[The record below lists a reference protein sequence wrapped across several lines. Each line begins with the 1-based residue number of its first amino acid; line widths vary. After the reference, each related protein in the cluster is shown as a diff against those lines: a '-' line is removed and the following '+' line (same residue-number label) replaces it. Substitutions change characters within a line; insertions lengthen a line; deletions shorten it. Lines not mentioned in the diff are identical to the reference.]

1 MKTSDFD
8 YCLPPNLIA
17 QVPVEPRD
25 SSRLMVL
32 DRSRATIEH
41 RFFRDIV
48 DYLYTDDLLVFNDT
62 RVIPARIKGR
72 RETGAG
78 LELLLLRKRG
88 DCLWEALVKPGRV
101 KMGEKVILL
110 SPRSGAQSGMTA
122 EIGEPCGG
130 GSRLV
135 LFPSDTLPQLIGEI
149 PLPPYVHV
157 PLADA
162 TRYQTVYARED
173 GSAAAPTAGLHFTT
187 GLMQSLAEK
196 GVSFAFLTLQI
207 GLDTFRPVR
216 VEDPKD
222 HRIHSEFCHLGVEVV
237 EAIARTRRR
246 GGRII
251 PVGTTS
257 VRTLE
262 AVAALGQGEVSP
274 YAGMVDLFILPG
286 YKFELAD
293 AMVTNF
299 HLPRT
304 TLLMMVSAFAG
315 IGFILNAYREA
326 IDRQYRFYSLGDAM
340 LIL

>member
-8 YCLPPNLIA
+8 YCLPPGLIA

-41 RFFRDIV
+41 RYFRDII
-48 DYLYTDDLLVFNDT
+48 DYLNTDDLLVFNDT

-72 RETGAG
+72 RETGAR

-88 DCLWEALVKPGRV
+88 ECLWEALVKPGRV
-101 KMGEKVILL
+101 KMGEKVIL
-110 SPRSGAQSGMTA
+110 SPRNGAQSRMTA

-135 LFPSDTLPQLIGEI
+135 RFPSDTLPQLIGEI

-196 GVSFAFLTLQI
+196 GVNSAFLTLHI

-216 VEDPKD
+216 VEDPKV
-222 HRIHSEFCHLGVEVV
+222 HSIHTEFCHVGGEVV
-237 EAIARTRRR
+237 EAIRRTRRR

-251 PVGTTS
+251 PIGTTS

-262 AVAALGQGEVSP
+262 AAAAQGQGEVSA

-286 YKFELAD
+286 YKFELTD

-315 IGFILNAYREA
+315 TGFILNAYREA
-326 IDRQYRFYSLGDAM
+326 IDHQYRFYSLGDAM